1 MMENGL
7 ILLAG
12 TAHPEL
18 ARKISA
24 YIGVPLADLEV
35 FKFANEDTFAK
46 INTNIRKRSVF
57 VIQPT
62 CRPVN
67 DNLMQLLIVLDACKR
82 ASAASITAV
91 MPYYG
96 YARSDKKD
104 QPRVPITAK
113 LVADILTVAGARR
126 IITMDLHAEAIQ
138 GFFDI
143 PVDHL
148 YSMPIFIEYL
158 KQKDISDL
166 VIVSPDAGGVARAR
180 GHARRLGAELAIIDK
195 RRTGNRDASE
205 MFNVIGEVKGRSCIL
220 IDDIIDTAGSITKA
234 ADILLERGAREVR
247 AMAPHAILSDPACD
261 RLQKC
266 GLSEIVVTD
275 TVPIPPEKMLPKI
288 KVLSI
293 APLLGEAIKRIH
305 EGDSVTSLFV

>member
-1 MMENGL
+1 MDNGL

-12 TAHPEL
+12 TAHREL
-18 ARKISA
+18 AQKISA
-24 YIGVPLADLEV
+24 YIGVPLADMEV
-35 FKFANEDTFAK
+35 FRFANGDTFAK
-46 INTNIRKRSVF
+46 INTNIRKREVF

-62 CRPVN
+62 SRPAN
-67 DNLMQLLIVLDACKR
+67 DNLMELLIILDACKR
-82 ASAASITAV
+82 ASASSITAV
-91 MPYYG
+91 MPFYG

-113 LVADILTVAGARR
+113 LVADVLTVAGARR

-143 PVDHL
+143 PVDHI
-148 YSMPIFIEYL
+148 YSMPVFIEYM
-158 KQKDISDL
+158 KKMAIPDL

-180 GHARRLGAELAIIDK
+180 GHARRLGADLAIVDK
-195 RRTGNRDASE
+195 RRTGNRDATES
-205 MFNVIGEVKGRSCIL
+205 FNVIGDVRGKSCVL

-234 ADILLERGAREVR
+234 AQILLERGAREVR
-247 AMAPHAILSDPACD
+247 AMAPHAVLSDPACE
-261 RLQKC
+261 RLQKS
-266 GLSEIVVTD
+266 GLIEVVVSD
-275 TVPIPPEKMLPKI
+275 TIPIPPEKMLDKI